1 MEGGETRFYS
11 MDFFELA
18 KIIFGRVQKL
28 EPENVVKIMGCIF
41 LKEPSEQEMMQLAFG
56 PDAMLLSKISDAK
69 NMLGMFSPKNSMSD
83 MQIGSYPPSV
93 SHTFSS
99 PINFH
104 IPAPFWDP
112 QLSSEQQC
120 PSHNFDFVPRPY
132 NTDSFGDRNSLQSQS
147 QPMEQLDA
155 VNHINNYYYHP
166 EATAFGGGMA
176 SRTGRR
182 SHSLSD
188 LPTKACHYFNKGY
201 CKHGMNCRYS
211 HAQSFPDGYSHAFSS
226 NLTDYANEDHVYTP
240 KSLENLEME
249 ITGILR
255 SRRGVPVSI
264 ASLPMLYYEK
274 YGKNLQAEGY
284 LTESQRHGKSG
295 FNLTKLLSHLRKS
308 IRLIERPHG
317 QHSVI
322 LAEDAPRY
330 MECRN
335 ERNDLCSTVSS
346 SHQIYL
352 TFPAESTFTEDDV
365 SNYFKQYG
373 QVRDVRIPCQDKRM
387 FGFVSFVHP
396 ETVNM
401 ILMKR
406 NPHYIC
412 GARVLVKPY
421 REKTKIIDRMYS
433 ENIKSI
439 VRYPSHHPDMDREVT
454 SVPEES
460 ESSRLLRYQLIEDKE
475 MMELERGH
483 RSKLNLAPK
492 TLTHQHCL
500 TQGME
505 DLTILEGPSNLLL
518 NHFSYALDTLNN
530 GCASDNKA
538 RQIGNSFSDQES
550 NHLELPESPFA
561 SAPVG
566 SSISAVI

>member
-1 MEGGETRFYS
+1 

-18 KIIFGRVQKL
+18 KIIFSRVQKL

-56 PDAMLLSKISDAK
+56 PDTMLLSKISDAK

-83 MQIGSYPPSV
+83 MQIGSYPPSG
-93 SHTFSS
+93 SHPFSS
-99 PINFH
+99 PFNFH
-104 IPAPFWDP
+104 IPAPYWDP
-112 QLSSEQQC
+112 QLSSEPQC

-132 NTDSFGDRNSLQSQS
+132 NTGSNGDKYSLVSQSQS
-147 QPMEQLDA
+147 MEQLDA
-155 VNHINNYYYHP
+155 MSHINNYYYHP
-166 EATAFGGGMA
+166 EAAALGGGMA

-201 CKHGMNCRYS
+201 CRHGMNCRYS

-226 NLTDYANEDHVYTP
+226 NLTDYANEEHVYTP

-249 ITGILR
+249 ITGLLR

-264 ASLPMLYYEK
+264 ASLPMLYFEK

-308 IRLIERPHG
+308 IRLIERYCQYICSSTLSVFSNCLPLCLILGCLNDRPHG

-365 SNYFKQYG
+365 SNYF
-373 QVRDVRIPCQDKRM
+373 
-387 FGFVSFVHP
+387 
-396 ETVNM
+396 E
-401 ILMKR
+401 
-406 NPHYIC
+406 
-412 GARVLVKPY
+412 
-421 REKTKIIDRMYS
+421 
-433 ENIKSI
+433 
-439 VRYPSHHPDMDREVT
+439 
-454 SVPEES
+454 
-460 ESSRLLRYQLIEDKE
+460 
-475 MMELERGH
+475 
-483 RSKLNLAPK
+483 
-492 TLTHQHCL
+492 
-500 TQGME
+500 
-505 DLTILEGPSNLLL
+505 
-518 NHFSYALDTLNN
+518 
-530 GCASDNKA
+530 
-538 RQIGNSFSDQES
+538 
-550 NHLELPESPFA
+550 
-561 SAPVG
+561 
-566 SSISAVI
+566 